1 MSKSP
6 FTFSAR
12 LWGALTAVFALWVVA
27 AWLLTGAYQTF
38 RSNDV
43 LNDRSAKVEHLAQGL
58 ADDIQR
64 DLARLHDIPKM
75 VANDHAIKGTLSRW
89 DGLLRHAPSAV
100 ERRKDIWTADAT
112 LRQLDRE
119 LSLFNDSLQ
128 SSVIFVMNAAGDCLA
143 SSNAE
148 MADSFVGSNYAS
160 RDYFKDAMAG
170 KKAHQFAVGKTSNI
184 PGLYFSAPIEHG
196 GRTVGVV
203 AVKINLPAQ
212 PHWVNPA
219 GVFISDANGV
229 IILAHDKS
237 LEMRSL
243 PGSTVSTLSDSQRLS
258 IYKRSDL
265 PPIDLRTWP
274 QDAMLPLYSRDD
286 GHSPSLWVHRKIE
299 RESLDLHVLEPVPE
313 ILDLAQQR
321 IDQFAFLVFMG
332 ASILLLVA
340 GRIDFKREH
349 KLDQKRLKESEQRY
363 HFLFDNNPMPMWV
376 FAEDSL
382 RFIEVNDRA
391 LAHYGYSR
399 EEFSRMTLN
408 DIRPPEDIPTL
419 KQALKTSPSGM
430 VEMEV
435 RHLKKNGEV
444 IDVSIS
450 TMPMRYDGAAA
461 RIVLIQDITQRKR
474 AEAGI
479 HQQLLYSRALND
491 LAKGVVEQDNPSSI
505 LEGAAHVISET
516 LGTDRTLIYD
526 VSFSKHQA
534 IGMTEWL
541 NPLHPEITSTKA
553 AYPLDIFIDG
563 ARAIRHSRHWL
574 VSHSDH
580 VCEHLLHDGSGELL
594 HGQMKIRSLLWYP
607 FSFHDDGYYLLTL
620 NHIYTHKEWSA
631 EEIAFLDSVSQLVSV
646 AIEKIRLLTEHDI
659 ATNSLRIAATAFES
673 QEGMIITDADNL
685 ILRVN
690 RAFTKITG
698 YAAEEVVG
706 KNPRIIS
713 SGRQNKDFYAEMWNR
728 IKTTGEWEGEVW
740 NRRKNGEI
748 FPEYLTIAT
757 VKDSDDNITNYVG
770 SLSDITLRKE
780 AEEEIRSLAFF
791 DPLTRLPNRRL
802 LLDRLQQAWASS
814 ARSGREGALLFI
826 DLDNFKTLNDT
837 LGHDIG
843 DLLLQQVAHRLLSCV
858 RENDTVAR
866 LGGDEF
872 VVMLEDLS
880 EDRLEAAAQT
890 EAVGEKILATLN
902 QAYQLAGHEY
912 RNTPSIGATLF
923 HDHQQ
928 ATEDLFK
935 HADIAMYQAKKAGR
949 NTLRFFDPQ
958 MQDAINNRALLE
970 HELRVGLEKH
980 QFHLYY
986 QIQVDDQRR
995 PLGAESL
1002 IRWIHPVQGLIP
1014 PSRFI
1019 PLAEETGLILPLG
1032 HWVLQTACAQ
1042 LKAWQADPATRNL
1055 LLAVNVSAKQFRQ
1068 EDFVDQVKK
1077 LVRDSGID
1085 PTLLKLELTE
1095 SMLQDNIKDTIATMI
1110 ELKKLGVQFSLDDF
1124 GTGYSSLQYLK
1135 QLPLDQLK
1143 IDQSFV
1149 RDIAD
1154 DSSDRA
1160 IVRTIIAM
1168 AQELSLDVIA
1178 EGVET
1183 EAQRAPLLRK
1193 GCVHYQGYLFGKPV
1207 PIEEFNQLL
1216 SKL

>member
-1 MSKSP
+1 MSKSLS
-6 FTFSAR
+6 TFSAR
-12 LWGALTAVFALWVVA
+12 LWAALSAVFALWLVA
-27 AWLLTGAYQTF
+27 AWLITGAYQTF
-38 RSNDV
+38 RSDA
-43 LNDRSAKVEHLAQGL
+43 LLKDRSAKVEHLAQGL

-75 VANDHAIKGTLSRW
+75 VANDHAIKKTLPRW
-89 DGLLRHAPSAV
+89 QNLLQTAPSAI
-100 ERRKDIWTADAT
+100 ERRKNIWTADTT
-112 LRQLDRE
+112 LRQLNRE
-119 LSLFNDSLQ
+119 LVLFNDSLQ
-128 SSVIFVMNAAGDCLA
+128 TSVIFVMNAAGDCLA
-143 SSNAE
+143 SSNAD
-148 MADSFVGSNYAS
+148 MDDSFVGSNYAS
-160 RDYFKDAMAG
+160 RDYFKDAMMG

-184 PGLYFSAPIEHG
+184 PGLYFSAPIEQG
-196 GRTVGVV
+196 GRIVGVV

-219 GVFISDANGV
+219 GVFLSDANGV
-229 IILAHDKS
+229 IILAHDKT

-243 PGSTVSTLSDSQRLS
+243 PGSSVSQLTDDQRLS
-258 IYKRSDL
+258 TYKRSEL
-265 PPIDLRTWP
+265 PTVALTAWSHASIP
-274 QDAMLPLYSRDD
+274 PLYSLDD
-286 GHSPSLWVHRKIE
+286 GQLPLLWAQKKME
-299 RESLDLHVLEPVPE
+299 RESLGLHVLEPAPE
-313 ILDLAQQR
+313 LVELAQHR
-321 IDQFAFLVFMG
+321 LDQFASLVFMG
-332 ASILLLVA
+332 AAVLLLIA
-340 GRIDFKREH
+340 GRIAFMREH
-349 KLDQKRLKESEQRY
+349 KRDQKHLKESEQRY
-363 HFLFDNNPMPMWV
+363 HFLFDNNPMPMFV

-391 LAHYGYSR
+391 IAHYGYSR
-399 EEFSRMTLN
+399 EEFNRMSLT
-408 DIRPPEDIPTL
+408 DIRPQEDIPIL
-419 KQALKTSPSGM
+419 KQVLKTSPSGV
-430 VEMEV
+430 VEVEA
-435 RHLKKNGEV
+435 RHLKKDGEV

-450 TMPMRYDGAAA
+450 TMPMRYDGVIA
-461 RIVLIQDITQRKR
+461 RIALIQDITLRKR

-479 HQQLLYSRALND
+479 HQQLIFSRALND
-491 LAKGVVEQDNPSSI
+491 IAKGVVEQDTPSSI
-505 LEGAAHVISET
+505 LESAVHVISET
-516 LGTDRTLIYD
+516 LGTDRALIYD

-541 NPLHPEITSTKA
+541 NPRHPEISPTKA
-553 AYPLDIFIDG
+553 DYPLDIFLDG
-563 ARAIRHSRHWL
+563 ARAVRQSRHWL
-574 VSHSDH
+574 VSHSDD
-580 VCEHLLHDGSGELL
+580 VCEHLLHDGSGDLL
-594 HGQMKIRSLLWYP
+594 HDQMKIRSLLWYP
-607 FSFHDDGYYLLTL
+607 VSFREDGYYLLTL
-620 NHIYTHKEWSA
+620 NHIYSHKEWSSA
-631 EEIAFLDSVSQLVSV
+631 EIDFLDSVSQLVSV

-690 RAFTKITG
+690 SAFTRITG
-698 YAAEEVVG
+698 YTAEEVIG
-706 KNPRIIS
+706 KNPRIVS
-713 SGRQNKDFYAEMWNR
+713 SGRHGKEFFAEMWDR
-728 IKTTGEWEGEVW
+728 ILTTGEWEGEVW

-757 VKDSDDNITNYVG
+757 VKDSAGNITNHVG

-780 AEEEIRSLAFF
+780 AEEEIRNLAFF

-814 ARSGREGALLFI
+814 TRSGREGALLFI

-843 DLLLQQVAHRLLSCV
+843 DLLLQQVAQRLLFCV

-880 EDRLEAAAQT
+880 EDRLDAAAQT

-935 HADIAMYQAKKAGR
+935 HADIAMYQAKKAGK
-949 NTLRFFDPQ
+949 NTIRFFDPK

-970 HELRVGLEKH
+970 HDLRIGLEKH

-1002 IRWIHPVQGLIP
+1002 IRWIHPVHGLIP
-1014 PSRFI
+1014 PSHFI

-1042 LKAWQADPATRNL
+1042 LKAWQADISTRNL

-1068 EDFVDQVKK
+1068 EDFVDQVKS
-1077 LVRDSGID
+1077 LVQESGID

-1095 SMLQDNIKDTIATMI
+1095 SMLQDNIKETIATMI
-1110 ELKKLGVQFSLDDF
+1110 ELKKFGVQFSLDDF

-1216 SKL
+1216 SQL